1 MLKGAL
7 VGHGFIAERG
17 HLPAYREAAS
27 AGIPLE
33 IVAICD
39 HEPSRL
45 QKALEVNPKLRVY
58 KDYKS
63 MLAKEAGKID
73 FVDVTTPPYMHGE
86 IAMAAMDRG
95 LHVLCEKPLAPT
107 FAEASDMVASARKNE
122 RVLFPSHN
130 YKHAP
135 VVKAVRSVL
144 DQGLIGPV
152 HLVTLHTFRNT
163 HAKGVNEWRKDW
175 RREKKYSGGGIAMD
189 HGAHTFYLAF
199 DWLGGYPKSI
209 TAKMSSIALVNGV
222 KADTEDNLSCSIE
235 FPRGTASAHLTWTAG
250 IRKVIYTLHGERG
263 AIRVEDDNVEVAVMD
278 PASGEANGTVTP
290 TSWTIKT
297 ENVSSDWMDASHV
310 TWFKSLLG
318 QFATAVEQRE
328 YVGQEARDAVK
339 CIELIETAY
348 KSASQGS
355 RELPLGQS
363 ESPVVRLVPAAA
375 ASM

>member
-1 MLKGAL
+1 M
-7 VGHGFIAERG
+7 
-17 HLPAYREAAS
+17 
-27 AGIPLE
+27 
-33 IVAICD
+33 
-39 HEPSRL
+39 
-45 QKALEVNPKLRVY
+45 
-58 KDYKS
+58 
-63 MLAKEAGKID
+63 
-73 FVDVTTPPYMHGE
+73 
-86 IAMAAMDRG
+86 
-95 LHVLCEKPLAPT
+95 
-107 FAEASDMVASARKNE
+107 
-122 RVLFPSHN
+122 
-130 YKHAP
+130 
-135 VVKAVRSVL
+135 VKAVRNVL

-209 TAKMSSIALVNGV
+209 TAKMSSIALVNGA

-278 PASGEANGTVTP
+278 PASGEGNGTVTP

-318 QFATAVEQRE
+318 QFATAVEERE
-328 YVGQEARDAVK
+328 YVGKEAKRRGQVHRADRDGVQVGLAGLARASARSVGEARSCAWFRPPPRACK
-339 CIELIETAY
+339 LAL
-348 KSASQGS
+348 
-355 RELPLGQS
+355 R
-363 ESPVVRLVPAAA
+363 
-375 ASM
+375 